1 MKNKPRGVNRLD
13 KLVLPTLIV
22 FGVVG
27 AYLLGLAAGSKNE
40 PRTEVAA
47 QAPIVAGTTAMADP
61 QPTAPAATTGAA
73 AATVAGQAPISVH
86 APISGIGCD
95 AMEGEALHIHA
106 QLQIYFNGKS
116 VPLPAGLGIADSCTY
131 WLHTH
136 TADGVIHVEAPVD
149 RNFTLGQFID
159 VAGMPRFGPGTKVR
173 AFVDVQDG
181 SGFHEFH
188 GNHRDILLTPHA
200 VIALGVGDFT
210 PKPFTFEADL

>member
-1 MKNKPRGVNRLD
+1 LD
-13 KLVLPTLIV
+13 KLILPTLII
-22 FGVVG
+22 FGVAG
-27 AYLLGLAAGSKNE
+27 AYLLGLASGSRNQVQAE
-40 PRTEVAA
+40 DGPQAPTVAA
-47 QAPIVAGTTAMADP
+47 PVASTVAP
-61 QPTAPAATTGAA
+61 QPAPAVTAPAEASPVTP
-73 AATVAGQAPISVH
+73 AGQGPVSKH

-106 QLQIYFNGKS
+106 QLQIYFNGKN

-188 GNHRDILLTPHA
+188 GNYRDILLTPHA

-210 PKPFTFEADL
+210 PQPFTFEADL

>member
-27 AYLLGLAAGSKNE
+27 AYLLGLASGSKNE
-40 PRTEVAA
+40 LQAEDVVTPATAA
-47 QAPIVAGTTAMADP
+47 VDT
-61 QPTAPAATTGAA
+61 QPTAPPAAAPATAAA
-73 AATVAGQAPISVH
+73 AATAAGQAPTSVH